1 MHSAPA
7 VSYPVG
13 RSRFQGWL
21 VGVTGVGGVVSGAL
35 WRYQSNP
42 AEWQQWLFAMTL
54 LGACLV
60 AAVTWN
66 RSPRGTL
73 RWDGQ
78 VWRWASLGASVE
90 GLVTVHLDFHS
101 SLVLSLNTDTGTSLW
116 LWPERRADAAR
127 WNDLRRAVFSR
138 RGVVK
143 APGAATEAALAQVK
157 S

>member
-1 MHSAPA
+1 HSAPA

-21 VGVTGVGGVVSGAL
+21 VGVTGVGGAVSDAL
-35 WRYQSNP
+35 WYYQSRP

-54 LGACLV
+54 LGTCVV
-60 AAVTWN
+60 AAVVWHHT
-66 RSPRGTL
+66 PRGSL

-78 VWRWASLGASVE
+78 VWRWASLDASVE
-90 GLVTVHLDFHS
+90 GMVTVHLDLHS
-101 SLVLSLNTDTGTSLW
+101 CLVLSLNTRAGTRLW

-143 APGAATEAALAQVK
+143 SPAAETETALAQVK